1 MGLEDAETGLQA
13 VIALDLFDYG
23 QG

>member
-13 VIALDLFDYG
+13 VIALDLLDYG